1 MARVLPPASISTLP
15 SPRVSDRGG
24 IILVPFPRRLEVTQ
38 SSPASSSIFTLQIS
52 TLPRSRY
59 RRTDTVSVVWNGL
72 EEVQL
77 TGDEVDDDDPSSM
90 ELLPITSEDQFD
102 RILAEAQQLEESLII
117 LWMANWCRKCIYLK
131 PKLEKLA
138 VDYHPRIRFYCAD
151 VNSVPQRLVN
161 RAGIIKMPTIQL
173 WKDSKKEAEIIGG
186 HKAWLV
192 VNEVRQM
199 IENED

>member
-138 VDYHPRIRFYCAD
+138 VDYHP
-151 VNSVPQRLVN
+151 SVPQRLVN
-161 RAGIIKMPTIQL
+161 RAGIIL

>member
-1 MARVLPPASISTLP
+1 MARVLPPASIYTPP
-15 SPRVSDRGG
+15 SPPVSDRGG

-59 RRTDTVSVVWNGL
+59 RRTDAVSAVWSGL

-77 TGDEVDDDDPSSM
+77 TGDQVDDEDPSSI
-90 ELLPITSEDQFD
+90 ELLPITSEEQFD

-138 VDYHPRIRFYCAD
+138 VDYHPRIRFYCVD
-151 VNSVPQRLVN
+151 VNGVPQRLVN
-161 RAGIIKMPTIQL
+161 RAGVIL